1 MMDHKV
7 LHRPSLSS
15 LHFQVS
21 LYYGALF
28 SIIFAILVGSGS
40 VQKYV
45 YFNKRV
51 AISVISLWCVIEP
64 ARLWFGIK
72 GNLRENVS
80 DLATFLLITLF
91 PQMPFALYFAYI
103 QPVLFPVDPIV
114 GTLMVLFL
122 LFHFVSG
129 LSMLR
134 LVIRNQT
141 AQFMRLCENDE
152 VDEE

>member
-1 MMDHKV
+1 MDHLKV
-7 LHRPSLSS
+7 LNRPSLSS

-28 SIIFAILVGSGS
+28 SLIFAIIIGSTS
-40 VQKYV
+40 VEKYL
-45 YFNKRV
+45 YYNKRV
-51 AISVISLWCVIEP
+51 AISVITIWCVIEP
-64 ARLWFGIK
+64 ARLLFGFM
-72 GNLRENVS
+72 GNLKENAA

-103 QPVLFPVDPIV
+103 QPVIFPVDPIV
-114 GTLMVLFL
+114 GTFMVLFL
-122 LFHFVSG
+122 IYHFIAG
-129 LSMLR
+129 MQLIR

-152 VDEE
+152 DGE